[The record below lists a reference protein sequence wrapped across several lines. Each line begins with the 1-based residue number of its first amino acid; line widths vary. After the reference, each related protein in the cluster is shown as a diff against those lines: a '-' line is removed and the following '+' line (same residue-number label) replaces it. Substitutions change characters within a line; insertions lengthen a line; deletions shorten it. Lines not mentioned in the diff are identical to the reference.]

1 MEPARG
7 ITSEQPAAVTDTQI
21 ERGQQRPV
29 TDGIGW
35 IVGISDRVMLWNR
48 RIAKHNI
55 SPQSEQAIAAYLASN
70 DLTTVPR

>member
-1 MEPARG
+1 MAYHS
-7 ITSEQPAAVTDTQI
+7 SEQPAAVTDTQI